1 MILYD
6 IFYLKKLI
14 TLLKLMEDKKI
25 NLYIFSQSKNI
36 YEEELEDFT
45 NITFANI
52 PNEILETYKKI
63 FGL

>member
-6 IFYLKKLI
+6 IFYFEKLVDALKI
-14 TLLKLMEDKKI
+14 MEDKKVS
-25 NLYIFSQSKNI
+25 LYIFSQSKNI
-36 YEEELEDFT
+36 FEEELEDFS

>member
-1 MILYD
+1 VILYD
-6 IFYLKKLI
+6 IFYFEKLVDALKI
-14 TLLKLMEDKKI
+14 MEDKKVS
-25 NLYIFSQSKNI
+25 LYIFSQSKNI
-36 YEEELEDFT
+36 FEEELEDFS